1 MKRVHRQSLRFLI
14 LSVIVSACWAVA
26 PVGLFTG
33 CADTQQ
39 YLQSTQ
45 GKAVLATS
53 ETIAQVALEAA
64 ATNFGGP
71 TAGKLAS
78 AGLDALGSVL
88 QGYIDKPVPLSV
100 VKAAPGVQ
108 GVGKAVAPL
117 LAPGNPVTQAD
128 VNAVYQAAAIA
139 AKK

>member
-1 MKRVHRQSLRFLI
+1 MKRIALTIASI
-14 LSVIVSACWAVA
+14 LLFGC
-26 PVGLFTG
+26 VG
-33 CADTQQ
+33 AQQ

-71 TAGKLAS
+71 TAGRLAS

-88 QGYIDKPVPLSV
+88 QGYIDKPIPLSV
-100 VKAAPGVQ
+100 VKASPGIQ

-117 LAPGNPVTQAD
+117 LAPGNPVTQTD
-128 VNAVYQAAAIA
+128 VNTIYQAAAIA

>member
-14 LSVIVSACWAVA
+14 VSVLIAGCWAVA

-33 CADTQQ
+33 CADTKQ

-88 QGYIDKPVPLSV
+88 QGYIDKPVPLAV

-117 LAPGNPVTQAD
+117 LAPGNPVTQSD
-128 VNAVYQAAAIA
+128 VNTVYQAAAIA